1 MSKIEIKNIYK
12 IFGTDPAS
20 VLPMVQK
27 GASKEEVLE
36 ETGHTVGLDNVS
48 ISIEEGET
56 FVCMGLSG
64 SGKSTLIRHINRLI
78 DPTHGEVIVNGT
90 NVIDLNENQL
100 IDFRKN
106 EMSMVFQRFGLF
118 PHKTVIQNVAYGL
131 EIQGKKLEER
141 NEIAMQQIKAVG
153 LLGFENQYPS
163 QLSGGMQ
170 QRVGLARALAT
181 NPGILLMDEAFSALD
196 PLIRSDMQQQLIEL
210 QSELKKT
217 IVFITHDLDESLR
230 LGDHIGILNGGRL
243 VQVGTP
249 EQIIMNPADDYVEAF
264 VKDVNR
270 AKVLRAKTVMIK
282 ADQFNAKDLKLSDT
296 YKVNESVYIEE
307 FLPKVLSD
315 RSTIVVVDNKR
326 RYNGLYNRKRI
337 SYFTKQNGSPK
348 IKQFNAR
355 SMGKK
360 KF

>member
-12 IFGTDPAS
+12 IFGTDPLS
-20 VLPMVQK
+20 ILPMVQN
-27 GASKEEVLE
+27 GASKEIVLE
-36 ETGHTVGLDNVS
+36 DTGHTVGLDNVS

-78 DPTHGEVIVNGT
+78 DPTHGEVLVNGT
-90 NVIDLNENQL
+90 NVLDLNENQL

-131 EIQGKKLEER
+131 EIQGKQLEER
-141 NEIAMQQIKAVG
+141 NEIAMQQIDAVG

-181 NPGILLMDEAFSALD
+181 DPGILLMDEAFSALD

-210 QSELKKT
+210 QSKLKKT

-282 ADQFNAKDLKLSDT
+282 ADQFNSKDLKLSNT

-315 RSTIVVVDNKR
+315 RSTIVVVDNK
-326 RYNGLYNRKRI
+326 GD
-337 SYFTKQNGSPK
+337 T
-348 IKQFNAR
+348 
-355 SMGKK
+355 MGYITEKELATSLSK
-360 KF
+360 TAHQE